1 MQVEMRQV
9 RALRFVGPRPPML
22 RALIARMK
30 EEEPSEAWRD
40 RCYHNMRRVTRAML
54 DTDARPDDLRVALN
68 AYLDGQVELASRW
81 FTVDI
86 LLRPWG
92 EH

>member
-1 MQVEMRQV
+1 
-9 RALRFVGPRPPML
+9 
-22 RALIARMK
+22 
-30 EEEPSEAWRD
+30 
-40 RCYHNMRRVTRAML
+40 ML